1 MKRGLKKKTIVITT
15 LVLLSGIITINL
27 NNNYTYA
34 KTETINVE
42 AKTYL
47 TENNEEG
54 LMYKNS
60 DFIEKEQPT
69 LTEETKKLISNYQ
82 KDPSMDNYLK
92 LRDEVIKNYNA
103 VLDRKEQKLAELI
116 EETNGKPNG
125 DELVAE
131 MQEIVQ
137 EMYIT
142 YWNRI
147 NSSMLRFTDSR
158 LLKWKIAEAS
168 KYEYIP
174 VMGAGDSIYV
184 KRTPVTN
191 KEYAEFIKAT
201 GHSSPQNWTNGTY
214 PSGEDD
220 YPVNY
225 VSYNDAVEYANWLT
239 KKDGTNTY
247 RLPSETE
254 WELAA
259 GHMPKDA
266 DFNNHVAD
274 GRVSVNE
281 YATKTRGAHGAVDF
295 WGNVWEWTSTVRE
308 TSNGVNTLGVKGG
321 SWKSARTDC
330 RTEHRKEA
338 RDESIGYDDVGF
350 RVIQVLNGKEPDQ
363 KTDLYTLDAPN
374 VSAKNEN
381 GKTVVSWNKVKDAV
395 EYQIF
400 EYNEEKKLF
409 KMLDRVTDTSY
420 TVNNAPSNTKY
431 IVQALSYT
439 AISDNVNPDGIN
451 QIKNDNT
458 NTTENNVQKE
468 SNNNYIYYVIGG
480 IGIIAI
486 IGGLIII
493 LKKNKQV
500 INESES
506 NPNE

>member
-1 MKRGLKKKTIVITT
+1 MKNNFNKKIIIPSMIFTVIVSGAITFKNFNKDA
-15 LVLLSGIITINL
+15 IEYN
-27 NNNYTYA
+27 A
-34 KTETINVE
+34 KTVSVE
-42 AKTYL
+42 AKQYL
-47 TENNEEG
+47 VGNNDG
-54 LMYKNS
+54 SLMYSNS

-82 KDPSMDNYLK
+82 KNPSMDNYLK
-92 LRDEVIKNYNA
+92 LRDEVMKNYNA

-158 LLKWKIAEAS
+158 LLQWKIAEAS

-201 GHSSPQNWTNGTY
+201 NYKTPSNWTNGTY

-225 VSYNDAVEYANWLT
+225 VSYEDAVEYANWLT
-239 KKDGTNTY
+239 KKDGTNIY

-266 DFNNHVAD
+266 DFNNHVVD

-281 YATKTRGAHGAVDF
+281 YSTKTRGAHGAVDF
-295 WGNVWEWTSTVRE
+295 WGNVWEWTSTIRE
-308 TSNGVNTLGVKGG
+308 TSNNTNYLGVKGG

-330 RTEHRKEA
+330 RTEHRKES
-338 RDESIGYDDVGF
+338 REESVGYDDVGF
-350 RVIQVLNGKEPDQ
+350 RVIQVLNGKEPEQ
-363 KTDLYTLDAPN
+363 KTDLYTLDAPV
-374 VSAKNEN
+374 VSTKNEN
-381 GKTVVSWNKVKDAV
+381 GILVVSWNKINDAV

-400 EYNEEKKLF
+400 EYNEETKLF
-409 KMLDRVTDTSY
+409 KMLDRVTETSY
-420 TVNNAPSNTKY
+420 TITNAPTNTKY
-431 IVQALSYT
+431 VVQALSYT
-439 AISDNVNPDGIN
+439 AIS
-451 QIKNDNT
+451 
-458 NTTENNVQKE
+458 E
-468 SNNNYIYYVIGG
+468 IGR
-480 IGIIAI
+480 ASRRER
-486 IGGLIII
+486 
-493 LKKNKQV
+493 V
-500 INESES
+500 
-506 NPNE
+506 